1 MYDCGAV
8 IAGGYILSHIVDEDW
23 VNDIDIYV
31 QADGTVNDQ
40 LKRKNFLG
48 KLIHS
53 IIGIENIYHG
63 AKERRI
69 YHEDYAFYC
78 KFPPVAH
85 DGRINDY
92 RGWSKVTP
100 PYDDSFMRKNNVL
113 SRECLRGINRQGKE
127 FSIDIMLVK
136 GDVKDVVKNFDLD
149 VCKVWY
155 DGKVIHAKTKR
166 LKSIQDR
173 IATLGSEYVTK
184 FNEGNLFTRNRL
196 IKYMQR
202 GFEIKL
208 KKPKKLK
215 KTPISWEKW
224 AVITAYNFLATQK
237 EHNDWGSNIDGLRPA
252 NIPLSIFVLNY
263 PLMMETEEYLI
274 ELVLEVDTGILDI
287 SWSGLCEKLIEFG
300 NVIGNRHASKALFD
314 LSDLIEFQFLDMDEE
329 GNLSSI
335 EIVSDEDEDVE
346 SLMDDE
352 ELPDNPPLVR
362 SSPSDYAGG
371 ESLDISQDEHNWY
384 MVLADP
390 VMQLHYFWN
399 SATGETT
406 WDSPYVQGNIPRAHR
421 DMAPDPPPL

>member
-1 MYDCGAV
+1 MLYMEPAEERIRNSLKDMNFPRQEMYDCGAV
-8 IAGGYILSHIVDEDW
+8 IAGGYVLSHIANEDW
-23 VNDIDIYV
+23 DNDIDIYV

-40 LKRKNFLG
+40 LKRKKFLG

-53 IIGIENIYHG
+53 VIGIENIYHHN
-63 AKERRI
+63 KTSRI
-69 YHEDYAFYC
+69 YNENYAFHC
-78 KFPPVAH
+78 EFPPVAH
-85 DGRINDY
+85 DGRVNDY

-136 GDVKDVVKNFDLD
+136 GDVKNVVKNFDLD

-155 DGKVIHAKTKR
+155 DGKAIHAKTEI
-166 LKSIQDR
+166 LQSIQDR

-237 EHNDWGSNIDGLRPA
+237 EHNDW
-252 NIPLSIFVLNY
+252 
-263 PLMMETEEYLI
+263 
-274 ELVLEVDTGILDI
+274 
-287 SWSGLCEKLIEFG
+287 
-300 NVIGNRHASKALFD
+300 
-314 LSDLIEFQFLDMDEE
+314 
-329 GNLSSI
+329 
-335 EIVSDEDEDVE
+335 
-346 SLMDDE
+346 
-352 ELPDNPPLVR
+352 
-362 SSPSDYAGG
+362 
-371 ESLDISQDEHNWY
+371 
-384 MVLADP
+384 
-390 VMQLHYFWN
+390 
-399 SATGETT
+399 
-406 WDSPYVQGNIPRAHR
+406 
-421 DMAPDPPPL
+421 